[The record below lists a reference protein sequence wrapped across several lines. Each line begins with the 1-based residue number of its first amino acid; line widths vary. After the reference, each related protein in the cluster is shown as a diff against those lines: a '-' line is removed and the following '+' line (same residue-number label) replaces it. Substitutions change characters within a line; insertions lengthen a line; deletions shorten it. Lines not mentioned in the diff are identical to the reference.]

1 MAINMAQDLVRRTGD
16 LSVPMHLR
24 NAPTKLMKDLGYKD
38 GYKYAHDYE
47 GNFVELEFLPQ
58 EISGTKFYQPQN
70 NPREREIQNSLR
82 NKWKEKYGY

>member
-1 MAINMAQDLVRRTGD
+1 MAINMAQDFVRKTGD

-24 NAPTKLMKDLGYKD
+24 NAPTKLMKELGYKD

-82 NKWKEKYGY
+82 NKWKGKYGY

>member
-1 MAINMAQDLVRRTGD
+1 
-16 LSVPMHLR
+16 
-24 NAPTKLMKDLGYKD
+24 MKDLGYKD

-47 GNFVELEFLPQ
+47 GNFVELEFLPH

-70 NPREREIQNSLR
+70 NPREREIQASLR